1 MDRSPQQVY
10 SELLVLRCQRG
21 EREAFAQLVELW
33 QSRLLGQAISLCG
46 ERELALD
53 VLQDSWLAIARGL
66 SRLQDPASFPAWSYR
81 ILRNKAADAI
91 GRISRERGRS
101 ADSDTEATAAAL
113 DADDPQLEE
122 LRLAIRQLP
131 DAERELLR
139 LHYMDGLSLADISGV
154 LAIPAG
160 TVKSRLFK
168 ARTRL
173 RRQLEGAE
181 HD

>member
-1 MDRSPQQVY
+1 MAVRRLID
-10 SELLVLRCQRG
+10 EFGLTH
-21 EREAFAQLVELW
+21 EA
-33 QSRLLGQAISLCG
+33 
-46 ERELALD
+46 
-53 VLQDSWLAIARGL
+53 
-66 SRLQDPASFPAWSYR
+66 
-81 ILRNKAADAI
+81 AADAI